1 MNQYNSKSKVGITDP
16 NSGAVYTSGVKSGQG
31 IGLSSSA
38 LSSSAF
44 TSSTSL
50 LSSMGYSG
58 TSASSVDVQQ
68 LKQQIQ
74 NIQSQLRQSSS
85 PSHTD
90 AANRLKDVYQ
100 LLS

>member
-1 MNQYNSKSKVGITDP
+1 MNQYNSQSKVGITDP
-16 NSGAVYTSGVKSGQG
+16 SSGAVYTSGVKSGQSMG
-31 IGLSSSA
+31 T
-38 LSSSAF
+38 SSSAF

-50 LSSMGYSG
+50 SSSMGYSG

-90 AANRLKDVYQ
+90 AANRLQDVYQ